1 MLSVIFEAETHRK
14 GGDRGRNS
22 RRLRLDAILEKG
34 ALLLKRRENGIIDWK
49 DGRQIKHSRSG
60 RPSRVPSQYQGHFS
74 WDKYLKETS
83 AIAAPAHCF
92 KQSTTPPVNEFK
104 AGMKLEAQDPR
115 NTTST
120 CIATV
125 VGLTG
130 SRLRLRLDGSDNKN
144 DFWRLVDS
152 SEIQP
157 IGSCEKNGGMLQPPL
172 GFRLNAS
179 SWPMFLLKTLN
190 GAEMAPARIF
200 HKQEPPPPEQNH
212 FQVGMKLE
220 AVDRKNPHFICPATV
235 GALRG
240 VEVLVTFDGWR
251 GAFDYYCRYDSRDIF
266 PVGWCAL
273 TGDNLQP
280 PGTKAG
286 LPRPLGASG
295 VLPDSSVEGTD
306 MLMPPA
312 PSRPP
317 AQKRRKPGRKKGRP
331 SISWATK
338 DNTST
343 DTHQTDQVGN
353 GPEPVKIPKKR
364 GPKPGSKLGWV
375 KHAAWLEGAM
385 AGPGRPRG
393 RIATNWTQKLHQQN
407 ELETIKIPKKRGP
420 KPGTKRKQ
428 RVASDPVPT
437 SPTSSTPE
445 PDTSSVPMDNAT
457 IPSAAMQAPTVC
469 VYLNKQGKVG
479 PHLDARRIQALPD
492 HFGPGR
498 ASSVLQQCVQACVD
512 CAHNQRLVFSC
523 LKPGHGGELIS
534 AHFDQKQHTL
544 TLPAVNSVTYVLRFL
559 EKLCHNLRCEPLFGS
574 QPVPLGGGHYDG
586 HSYTERRSFSEC
598 LSSGPG
604 RGTKR
609 FLSDSCS
616 STLTHKMAKSL
627 SSEAVGYNSVINIT
641 TRTANSK
648 LRGQT
653 EALYI
658 LTKSNNTR
666 FEFIFTN
673 VIPGSPR
680 LFTSVIAV
688 HRAYETSKMY
698 RDLKLRAA
706 LIQNKQLRLL
716 PREQVYDKINGVWNL
731 SSDQTTGSERLQTQT
746 AALVGCLLSAVVSV
760 YQKWSKEGTVVNR
773 RQGRGSLMH
782 VSTGSE
788 RFLNSRESPRPSGQ
802 DPNLWTVEDVMHF
815 IRELDPQLGPH
826 AELFRKHEIDGKAL
840 LLLRSDMM
848 MKYMGLKLGPALKLT
863 FHIDKLKQG
872 R

>member
-1 MLSVIFEAETHRK
+1 MEDGSSIPAVGGPHGFPHSIKQCRLLSPLPEPQ
-14 GGDRGRNS
+14 
-22 RRLRLDAILEKG
+22 
-34 ALLLKRRENGIIDWK
+34 LK
-49 DGRQIKHSRSG
+49 
-60 RPSRVPSQYQGHFS
+60 GHFS
-74 WDKYLKETS
+74 WDKYLKETG
-83 AIAAPAHCF
+83 AIAAPPHCF

-200 HKQEPPPPEQNH
+200 HKEPASPEQNH

-266 PVGWCAL
+266 PVGWCTL

-280 PGTKAG
+280 PGTKVG

-295 VLPDSSVEGTD
+295 ALPDSSVEGTD
-306 MLMPPA
+306 MHMPPA
-312 PSRPP
+312 PIRPP
-317 AQKRRKPGRKKGRP
+317 AQKRRKPGRKKSKP
-331 SISWATK
+331 SSSWAQK
-338 DNTST
+338 DSTST
-343 DTHQTDQVGN
+343 EVPHADQPGN

-364 GPKPGSKLGWV
+364 GPKPGSKMGWV

-393 RIATNWTQKLHQQN
+393 RTSANWTQKPHQQN
-407 ELETIKIPKKRGP
+407 EIETIKIPKKRGP

-445 PDTSSVPMDNAT
+445 PDTSSVPLDNAT

-479 PHLDARRIQALPD
+479 PHLDARRVQTLPD

-512 CAHNQRLVFSC
+512 CAHNQRVVFSC

-534 AHFDQKQHTL
+534 AHFEQKQHTL

-559 EKLCHNLRCEPLFGS
+559 EKLCHNLRCEPLFGN
-574 QPVPLGGGHYDG
+574 QPVPLGGGHYDS
-586 HSYTERRSFSEC
+586 HNYTERRSFSEC

-616 STLTHKMAKSL
+616 SSSLPHKMAKSHCL
-627 SSEAVGYNSVINIT
+627 SSEESFLV
-641 TRTANSK
+641 
-648 LRGQT
+648 
-653 EALYI
+653 E
-658 LTKSNNTR
+658 
-666 FEFIFTN
+666 
-673 VIPGSPR
+673 
-680 LFTSVIAV
+680 
-688 HRAYETSKMY
+688 
-698 RDLKLRAA
+698 
-706 LIQNKQLRLL
+706 
-716 PREQVYDKINGVWNL
+716 NG
-731 SSDQTTGSERLQTQT
+731 GSENLEKMQLSPSKPLSLHPHSQSTISPGQLCRL
-746 AALVGCLLSAVVSV
+746 GSA
-760 YQKWSKEGTVVNR
+760 
-773 RQGRGSLMH
+773 
-782 VSTGSE
+782 GSE

>member
-1 MLSVIFEAETHRK
+1 MSQQCRLLS
-14 GGDRGRNS
+14 
-22 RRLRLDAILEKG
+22 
-34 ALLLKRRENGIIDWK
+34 ALPEPQLK
-49 DGRQIKHSRSG
+49 
-60 RPSRVPSQYQGHFS
+60 GHFS
-74 WDKYLKETS
+74 WDKYLKETGT
-83 AIAAPAHCF
+83 IAAPAHCF

-200 HKQEPPPPEQNH
+200 HKQEPPSPEQNH

-266 PVGWCAL
+266 PVGWCTL

-280 PGTKAG
+280 PGTKVG

-295 VLPDSSVEGTD
+295 VLPDSSVEGPD
-306 MLMPPA
+306 MPMPPA

-317 AQKRRKPGRKKGRP
+317 AQKRRKPGRKKSKP
-331 SISWATK
+331 SSSWAQK
-338 DNTST
+338 DSTSNEVP
-343 DTHQTDQVGN
+343 QTNQPGN

-393 RIATNWTQKLHQQN
+393 RMSANWTQKLHQQN
-407 ELETIKIPKKRGP
+407 EIDTIKIPKKRGP

-445 PDTSSVPMDNAT
+445 PDTSSVPLDNAT

-479 PHLDARRIQALPD
+479 PHLDARRIQSLPD

-512 CAHNQRLVFSC
+512 CAHNQRVVFSC

-574 QPVPLGGGHYDG
+574 QPVPLGGGHYDS
-586 HSYTERRSFSEC
+586 HNFTERRSFSEC

-609 FLSDSCS
+609 FLSDSCNNS
-616 STLTHKMAKSL
+616 NSLPHKITKSHCI
-627 SSEAVGYNSVINIT
+627 SSEESFLV
-641 TRTANSK
+641 
-648 LRGQT
+648 
-653 EALYI
+653 E
-658 LTKSNNTR
+658 
-666 FEFIFTN
+666 
-673 VIPGSPR
+673 
-680 LFTSVIAV
+680 
-688 HRAYETSKMY
+688 
-698 RDLKLRAA
+698 
-706 LIQNKQLRLL
+706 
-716 PREQVYDKINGVWNL
+716 NG
-731 SSDQTTGSERLQTQT
+731 GSEHLEKTRMSPSKALSLHPHSQSTISPSQLCRL
-746 AALVGCLLSAVVSV
+746 GSA
-760 YQKWSKEGTVVNR
+760 
-773 RQGRGSLMH
+773 
-782 VSTGSE
+782 GSE

-863 FHIDKLKQG
+863 FHIDKLKPG